1 MQAQSQPHHSVLS
14 LIRQLAS
21 AGSYRLATINNES
34 RELNRYRIDTFRLR
48 DMFAAFFSSCYLGV
62 RKPDARIYE
71 IALDVMQAQPAISL
85 FVDDRE
91 ENVEG
96 ARALGLH
103 TIHVTDLRGL
113 AKQLLSAGVEVP
125 ASGPVSARMC
135 TPYGSG

>member
-1 MQAQSQPHHSVLS
+1 MVA
-14 LIRQLAS
+14 
-21 AGSYRLATINNES
+21 
-34 RELNRYRIDTFRLR
+34 
-48 DMFAAFFSSCYLGV
+48 
-62 RKPDARIYE
+62 DAMHIYE
-71 IALDVMQAQPAISL
+71 IALDVMQAEPATSL

-125 ASGPVSARMC
+125 TSGPVSARMC